1 MGRDFKNDLC
11 NTYIRYFKDH
21 IEDEGKYTT
30 VLFLKKFPND
40 KLQDSFISELAAL
53 PIHSVISI
61 DIVPISPDITA
72 KTLQKKY
79 IGIES
84 DIIRQQQVRNR
95 NNDFASGISYAKRSE
110 KAELE
115 DIMDS
120 VRNDDQNMFYVG
132 VTIIVTA
139 ETKEELNSIV
149 KRMMAFAKE
158 KNCKIEPH
166 FYKQREAF
174 NTAIPIGVRQVETL
188 RSLLSKSVTALL
200 PFNIQEMND
209 SGGIYYGV
217 NKISKNIIICNR
229 KKYLNANGFILGSS
243 GSGKSMEAKIEMTQV
258 LLGSDDYVIT
268 IDPMGEYADIAR
280 NIGGQVVNLSSDTNN
295 YVNPLDVDLKGVNER
310 NLKSVIA
317 EKSEFMLGVLDQL
330 SEDGINQRHRSIVD
344 RCVRILYQTAY
355 RAKKVPLMS
364 DFYGVL
370 KGQKEEEARELAL
383 VLEAFVEG
391 SLNIFNH
398 RTNVDMSNRFIVY
411 GIQDL
416 GAQLAPV
423 AMMVMMESIQAKI
436 IENGRNGRAT
446 WLYIDEIHVLLNSDY
461 CTRYLQQLW
470 KKVRKQGGICT
481 GISQNISDLLENDI
495 VATLISNS
503 EFMALLKQS
512 GVDSPEIA
520 KVLEVSKTELEYVK
534 DANVGRGLIK
544 CGKTIVPFDNTINE
558 DSGLY
563 QMFST
568 NFYERVEKGLIDD
581 GASALMD
588 EDVYGET
595 TRLDETTVL
604 KRSRRKGG

>member
-1 MGRDFKNDLC
+1 M
-11 NTYIRYFKDH
+11 
-21 IEDEGKYTT
+21 
-30 VLFLKKFPND
+30 
-40 KLQDSFISELAAL
+40 
-53 PIHSVISI
+53 
-61 DIVPISPDITA
+61 
-72 KTLQKKY
+72 
-79 IGIES
+79 GIEITK
-84 DIIRQQQVRNR
+84 DIDRYKETVFMGLTARQFIFSVLSV
-95 NNDFASGISYAKRSE
+95 FIGSGLVLLLYKHIGLTASA
-110 KAELE
+110 
-115 DIMDS
+115 
-120 VRNDDQNMFYVG
+120 YVA
-132 VTIIVTA
+132 VPVVA
-139 ETKEELNSIV
+139 
-149 KRMMAFAKE
+149 
-158 KNCKIEPH
+158 
-166 FYKQREAF
+166 
-174 NTAIPIGVRQVETL
+174 PI
-188 RSLLSKSVTALL
+188 AL
-200 PFNIQEMND
+200 
-209 SGGIYYGV
+209 
-217 NKISKNIIICNR
+217 
-229 KKYLNANGFILGSS
+229 NGFYSYNGMTF
-243 GSGKSMEAKIEMTQV
+243 MEVMQRKVKLAFFNKPLT
-258 LLGSDDYVIT
+258 YVST
-268 IDPMGEYADIAR
+268 E
-280 NIGGQVVNLSSDTNN
+280 
-295 YVNPLDVDLKGVNER
+295 
-310 NLKSVIA
+310 
-317 EKSEFMLGVLDQL
+317 SEETV
-330 SEDGINQRHRSIVD
+330 
-344 RCVRILYQTAY
+344 
-355 RAKKVPLMS
+355 
-364 DFYGVL
+364 
-370 KGQKEEEARELAL
+370 KGQKEEEAREFAL